1 MTRGRPRG
9 SGNIPWASIVTR
21 LREQPG
27 RWMLVPE
34 MRRVNGRTI
43 QVIRK
48 QERRALRLDD
58 GVIRCRSRN
67 TFVLDGVVICTLYLK
82 FDPKEKHATAQK
94 DAEPHAE

>member
-82 FDPKEKHATAQK
+82 FEPKTKV
-94 DAEPHAE
+94 